1 MVSVYWKRG
10 YRIMKGTV
18 TISLEDYTKLQDKN
32 KTLLEKEEHLYRT
45 AKELAVFLS
54 FLSSRESIDKYIE
67 QFYLQSKTCKINFD
81 GNKAS
86 IKLRDVE
93 N

>member
-1 MVSVYWKRG
+1 
-10 YRIMKGTV
+10 MKGTV

-32 KTLLEKEEHLYRT
+32 KTLTEKEEHLYRT

-54 FLSSRESIDKYIE
+54 FLSSRENMGRYIE
-67 QFYLQSKTCKINFD
+67 QFNLQSKTCKIIFD
-81 GNKAS
+81 GSKAS
-86 IKLRDVE
+86 IEIRDVK